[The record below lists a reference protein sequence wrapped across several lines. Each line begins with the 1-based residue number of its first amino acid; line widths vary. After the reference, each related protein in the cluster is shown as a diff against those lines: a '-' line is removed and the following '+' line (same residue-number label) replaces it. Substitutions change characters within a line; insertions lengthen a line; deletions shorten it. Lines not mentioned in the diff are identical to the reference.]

1 MSRPG
6 GKDPRVTGPLF
17 KRIAA
22 VMRDRIEAGQYGPED
37 PLPTNIVLAK
47 EFDAHRHTADK
58 AYEEL
63 INEGLVIS
71 KGSRG
76 RFVRVR
82 KRHIYRPQEE
92 FGRPTSEA
100 MDRFMAR
107 ITDEGGTP
115 TQTISVS
122 LVQPPERVAAEFG
135 SGDAVVVMRERNRSI
150 DGEPVY
156 TNDSYYPLELV
167 QGSEIMLPADIAR
180 GAGEVLA
187 ELGARVVRSLDKH
200 LIRMP
205 TQEEIARLVL
215 LPATP
220 VDELL
225 TVGLTADG
233 RPVRCMVSVLPGDRV
248 EVVYERTRPDEE
260 GRR

>member
-1 MSRPG
+1 MQTRG
-6 GKDPRVTGPLF
+6 RKDPRVTGPVY

-22 VMRDRIEAGQYGPED
+22 QVRERIEGGEFGPND
-37 PLPTNIVLAK
+37 PLPSNVAVGQHY
-47 EFDAHRHTADK
+47 EVDRNTANK
-58 AYEEL
+58 AYDEL
-63 INEGLVIS
+63 VNEGLIVS
-71 KGSRG
+71 RGSRG
-76 RFVRVR
+76 RFVRIR
-82 KRHIYRPQEE
+82 ERHVYRPQEE
-92 FGRPTSEA
+92 FGRATSAA

-122 LVQPPERVAAEFG
+122 LVKPPGRVAAEF
-135 SGDAVVVMRERNRSI
+135 SSDEDVVVMRERTRSI
-150 DGEPVY
+150 DGELVY
-156 TNDSYYPLELV
+156 TNDSYYPLGLV
-167 QGSEIMLPADIAR
+167 SGSEIMLPVDIAR

-187 ELGARVVRSLDKH
+187 EIGARVVRSMDKH

-205 TQEEIARLVL
+205 TQEEITRLEL

-225 TVGLTADG
+225 TVGLTAED

-248 EVVYERTRPDEE
+248 EIVYERTRPEPSE
-260 GRR
+260 